1 MLEQIKDLC
10 LFMICG
16 QTLLYFQ
23 SGKKYEKICRMIL
36 ELLVLAGI
44 VGMILNFLQ
53 VLGFQKGEM
62 EAAGGAVAGMQRT
75 MEEALSKQL
84 GMEEFQSDFLSDDTL
99 ENLIEKH
106 TTEEIKLRYNSF
118 AKQYGMEITD
128 VKQDGKKLQVFL
140 KGVKEDDVA
149 KKTQDQEIERIQ
161 REKTGEETDQTAE
174 ISKETEK
181 RTEQTAEISQETGE
195 EAGQK
200 DMEEEA
206 AVNSADIDQVEKIEI
221 EEITIRE
228 EESNAGNEEK
238 KEAASEKVAMEKADL
253 ETFRRQLALVF
264 AMEEDKLE
272 VILVD

>member
-84 GMEEFQSDFLSDDTL
+84 GMEEFQNDFLSDDAL

-106 TTEEIKLRYNSF
+106 TTEEIKLRYNNF
-118 AKQYGMEITD
+118 AGQYGLEITD
-128 VKQDGKKLQVFL
+128 VKQDGKRLQVFL
-140 KGVKEDDVA
+140 KDIKEGEDRENTGA
-149 KKTQDQEIERIQ
+149 EAEQKK
-161 REKTGEETDQTAE
+161 
-174 ISKETEK
+174 
-181 RTEQTAEISQETGE
+181 
-195 EAGQK
+195 
-200 DMEEEA
+200 MEEETA
-206 AVNSADIDQVEKIEI
+206 ANSGNIDQIKKIEI
-221 EEITIRE
+221 EEITLGE
-228 EESNAGNEEK
+228 EENSTGNEERK
-238 KEAASEKVAMEKADL
+238 GTLSESVSMEKADL

>member
-1 MLEQIKDLC
+1 
-10 LFMICG
+10 
-16 QTLLYFQ
+16 
-23 SGKKYEKICRMIL
+23 
-36 ELLVLAGI
+36 
-44 VGMILNFLQ
+44 
-53 VLGFQKGEM
+53 M

-106 TTEEIKLRYNSF
+106 TAEEIKLRYNSF
-118 AKQYGMEITD
+118 VKQYGLEITD

-140 KGVKEDDVA
+140 KGLK
-149 KKTQDQEIERIQ
+149 
-161 REKTGEETDQTAE
+161 
-174 ISKETEK
+174 
-181 RTEQTAEISQETGE
+181 QETGG
-195 EAGQK
+195 EAKQK
-200 DMEEEA
+200 EMREEA
-206 AVNSADIDQVEKIEI
+206 AVNSANIDPVEKIEI

-228 EESNAGNEEK
+228 EERTANEEM
-238 KEAASEKVAMEKADL
+238 KEAASEKAAMEKADL